1 MILWSIEK
9 GKGLQLIEYRNDNL
23 LILSDFEIRILR
35 EEGNDIDLFIPLNYR
50 TLNVYLEDLP
60 DYLDNRIQF
69 TEIKNIIIR
78 FSTEEDN
85 DYCTIHLL
93 RNIDLHS
100 AVANFIIDY
109 RDHYI
114 TLKDE
119 EYSSKFQIHKK

>member
-69 TEIKNIIIR
+69 TEIKKI
-78 FSTEEDN
+78 
-85 DYCTIHLL
+85 L
-93 RNIDLHS
+93 
-100 AVANFIIDY
+100 
-109 RDHYI
+109 
-114 TLKDE
+114 
-119 EYSSKFQIHKK
+119 

>member
-69 TEIKNIIIR
+69 TEIKKYYN
-78 FSTEEDN
+78 
-85 DYCTIHLL
+85 
-93 RNIDLHS
+93 
-100 AVANFIIDY
+100 
-109 RDHYI
+109 
-114 TLKDE
+114 
-119 EYSSKFQIHKK
+119 